1 MLITDR
7 LLVWLAIG
15 QRTSGAA
22 DRLQEKQFARTIGDG
37 PWGFEEETIPQGKD
51 T

>member
-15 QRTSGAA
+15 QSTSEQPIVC
-22 DRLQEKQFARTIGDG
+22 RKSSLRER
-37 PWGFEEETIPQGKD
+37 
-51 T
+51 